1 MRPWCG
7 LILPL
12 ITAALYG
19 LIWRFDPWLENT
31 IVGHLLIRYEMC
43 YFTQCD
49 NACWNIQ
56 NVHDRW
62 ITKLWIT
69 WFIRYMY
76 FWGCDL
82 RSLCCG
88 SEYKWPHC
96 ITIVYFFFFSTE
108 NTAYWARV
116 QRSDAAVIQWGRST
130 VPAQG
135 PSWPRLTAHT
145 PGYTRCTLTHPPL
158 QSIHPL
164 FIQLI
169 FPLQTYDSE

>member
-96 ITIVYFFFFSTE
+96 ITIVYFFFL
-108 NTAYWARV
+108 V
-116 QRSDAAVIQWGRST
+116 QRTQLIGLVCSEAMQPSYSGAGVQSLHKDLHGR
-130 VPAQG
+130 A
-135 PSWPRLTAHT
+135 WRLT
-145 PGYTRCTLTHPPL
+145 PRGTHAAPSLIRPSNL
-158 QSIHPL
+158 YIHYL
-164 FIQLI
+164 FN
-169 FPLQTYDSE
+169 